1 MHSILSH
8 PKQTVC
14 SISNPQQMYLM
25 QIAVKQCVSVSNAV
39 YKKKKNPAKIFLC
52 FMHYIHLFCQFY
64 LLFCFSDLK
73 KDQNFMCLKQLLMP
87 VHLSIVVDGL

>member
-39 YKKKKNPAKIFLC
+39 YKKKKKPSQDLSLFYALYS
-52 FMHYIHLFCQFY
+52 FMLPI
-64 LLFCFSDLK
+64 LLIIP
-73 KDQNFMCLKQLLMP
+73 LL
-87 VHLSIVVDGL
+87 

>member
-39 YKKKKNPAKIFLC
+39 YKKKKTQPRSFSVLCIIFIYAANSTYYSASL
-52 FMHYIHLFCQFY
+52 I
-64 LLFCFSDLK
+64 
-73 KDQNFMCLKQLLMP
+73 
-87 VHLSIVVDGL
+87 

>member
-39 YKKKKNPAKIFLC
+39 YKKKKKPSQDLS
-52 FMHYIHLFCQFY
+52 LFYALYSFILPI
-64 LLFCFSDLK
+64 LLII
-73 KDQNFMCLKQLLMP
+73 LL
-87 VHLSIVVDGL
+87 L